1 MACYIASAD
10 LYVALEQRCKR
21 VRKTRST
28 VLFRRGEKAFGVFLV
43 LRGVVS
49 LDFGVDTSSALAR
62 TFGPGALVGLP
73 ATLTGTNYSLTATVT
88 EDAELGFL
96 PPELLVSL
104 LRTRPELCQPL
115 LTILSAKVEHT
126 EQVTKALLREEKM
139 PRPEPGT
146 A

>member
-1 MACYIASAD
+1 MACYIASVD

>member
-1 MACYIASAD
+1 MACYIASVD

-73 ATLTGTNYSLTATVT
+73 ATLAGTNYSLTATVT

-104 LRTRPELCQPL
+104 LRTRP
-115 LTILSAKVEHT
+115 
-126 EQVTKALLREEKM
+126 
-139 PRPEPGT
+139 
-146 A
+146 